1 MLIRLESGIF
11 CTFTLLFVD
20 LMLFKF
26 TLHVV
31 IDGDEDELNN
41 CDLSGSFADSS
52 RLALS
57 GRDSK
62 LTESGGVGGVDKPR
76 EGDTDDDTDD
86 DTDLEGA
93 TTTVA

>member
-1 MLIRLESGIF
+1 M
-11 CTFTLLFVD
+11 
-20 LMLFKF
+20 FKF

-31 IDGDEDELNN
+31 DDVEDEDDDEFNN
-41 CDLSGSFADSS
+41 CDLSGSITDSS

-86 DTDLEGA
+86 ETDLGA
-93 TTTVA
+93 AVTTVAGL